1 MEYVKSAILIMLTKI
16 SKKDGKMMDEVEKLL
31 SVWIQDQHQY
41 GGLLSLMLI
50 QEKAKSVYK
59 DLKKKHGEESECAS
73 FNMSHA
79 GFISSSLQP
88 TLTM

>member
-50 QEKAKSVYK
+50 QEKDKSLYE
-59 DLKKKHGEESECAS
+59 DLTWQRIRGQIFSCQS
-73 FNMSHA
+73 RLV
-79 GFISSSLQP
+79 SSIQG
-88 TLTM
+88 